1 MNNSYDQSYFQDA
14 KDYILSKID
23 YKPELAIVLGSC
35 LGNFADNIKNPTV
48 IKYKDIPNFLLST
61 VDSHAGELILGDL
74 CGKKVLCMSGRFHY
88 YEGYDFEQLVIPVRL
103 MKVLGIKNLILTNT
117 AGGINPSYKPGDIMV
132 IKDHIKL
139 MGPSPVRGKNYEEF
153 GPRFF
158 DMSNAYDKNLI
169 KLAREASKESKI
181 EIKEGV
187 YFYAAGPQFE
197 TPAEIKAMSILGADA
212 VGMSTVTEVITA
224 AHCGIKVFAMSMIT
238 NMAAGLVSEVT
249 TEEVDQTSAN
259 NEEKFRN
266 FLECL
271 INKI

>member
-35 LGNFADNIKNPTV
+35 LGNFADNIKNPKV

-103 MKVLGIKNLILTNT
+103 MKVLGIKNLILTNA

-139 MGPSPVRGKNYEEF
+139 MGPSPVRGKNHEEF

-158 DMSNAYDKNLI
+158 DMSNAYDKDLI

-181 EIKEGV
+181 DIKEGV

>member
-1 MNNSYDQSYFQDA
+1 
-14 KDYILSKID
+14 
-23 YKPELAIVLGSC
+23 
-35 LGNFADNIKNPTV
+35 
-48 IKYKDIPNFLLST
+48 
-61 VDSHAGELILGDL
+61 
-74 CGKKVLCMSGRFHY
+74 
-88 YEGYDFEQLVIPVRL
+88 
-103 MKVLGIKNLILTNT
+103 
-117 AGGINPSYKPGDIMV
+117 
-132 IKDHIKL
+132 

-158 DMSNAYDKNLI
+158 DMSNAYDKDLI

-181 EIKEGV
+181 DIKEGV

-238 NMAAGLVSEVT
+238 NMAAGLVSQVT